1 MHLVERAK
9 DIMVSTGSEWVLW
22 LLLALSIGSIAIIIE
37 RVLKLRALRVDI
49 EELRTVLTDALREGG
64 FAKAREAMRAYAH
77 PAAKVVLR
85 GMRLDES
92 ETTSKQAD
100 EAMTAEGIA
109 QRRRLEKRFNFLA
122 TLGANAPFI
131 GLFGT
136 VVGILQAFEH
146 LGGASAAE
154 TASAIAPQAVMSSIA
169 EALVATAVGLAV
181 AIPAV
186 FAYNMFQRTVKSA
199 IDDAQVLSLELLSY
213 MSGARARATSEAKS
227 SDEAEER
234 RSRTSMA
241 GSPPT
246 SKSPLSLECPA

>member
-1 MHLVERAK
+1 
-9 DIMVSTGSEWVLW
+9 MVATGSEWVLW
-22 LLLALSIGSIAIIIE
+22 LLLALSIGSIAVIIE
-37 RVLKLRALRVDI
+37 RVLKLRSLRVDI
-49 EELRTVLTDALREGG
+49 DELRGALTAALRDGG
-64 FAKAREAMRAYAH
+64 FEKAREAMRPYAH
-77 PAAKVVLR
+77 PAARVVLR
-85 GMRLDES
+85 GMWLEES
-92 ETTSKQAD
+92 ETTAKQAD

-136 VVGILQAFEH
+136 VVGVLQAFEH
-146 LGGASAAE
+146 LG
-154 TASAIAPQAVMSSIA
+154 TASAVESASAVAPQAVMSSIA

-213 MSGARARATSEAKS
+213 MSGSKVTSNARKADA
-227 SDEAEER
+227 DES
-234 RSRTSMA
+234 RSRISMA
-241 GSPPT
+241 GEGPA

>member
-1 MHLVERAK
+1 MHLVDRAK

-22 LLLALSIGSIAIIIE
+22 LLLALSIGSIAVTIE
-37 RVLKLRALRVDI
+37 RMLKLRSLRVDI
-49 EELRTVLTDALREGG
+49 DELRTKLNDALREGG
-64 FAKAREAMRAYAH
+64 FAKAREAMAPYEH

-92 ETTSKQAD
+92 ETAPKQAD

-109 QRRRLEKRFNFLA
+109 QRRKLEKRFNFLA

-154 TASAIAPQAVMSSIA
+154 TVSAVAPQAVMSSIA

-213 MSGARARATSEAKS
+213 MSGKQAEATLTVDVQDRPSRA
-227 SDEAEER
+227 
-234 RSRTSMA
+234 SMA
-241 GSPPT
+241 TAGPA
-246 SKSPLSLECPA
+246 SKSPLSLQCPA

>member
-9 DIMVSTGSEWVLW
+9 DMMVATGAEWVLW

-37 RVLKLRALRVDI
+37 RVLKLRSLRVDI
-49 EELRTVLTDALREGG
+49 DELRTVLTDALRQGG
-64 FAKAREAMRAYAH
+64 FEKAREAMRPYAH

-92 ETTSKQAD
+92 DTTPKQAD

-109 QRRRLEKRFNFLA
+109 QRRNLEKRFNFLA

-136 VVGILQAFEH
+136 VVGILQAFEA
-146 LGGASAAE
+146 LGASSAAE
-154 TASAIAPQAVMSSIA
+154 AASAVAPQAVMSSIA

-213 MSGARARATSEAKS
+213 MSGKQAKTRSEAERA
-227 SDEAEER
+227 DESEGR
-234 RSRTSMA
+234 RSRTSMVGA
-241 GSPPT
+241 SPA

>member
-1 MHLVERAK
+1 MQLVERAK

-22 LLLALSIGSIAIIIE
+22 LLLALSIGSIAVIIE
-37 RVLKLRALRVDI
+37 RVLQLRALRVDI
-49 EELRTVLTDALREGG
+49 EELRDALQKALREGG
-64 FAKAREAMRAYAH
+64 FARAREAMRPYAH

-85 GMRLDES
+85 GMRLDED
-92 ETTSKQAD
+92 ETSPKQAD

-136 VVGILQAFEH
+136 VVGVLQAFEH
-146 LGGASAAE
+146 LGAATAAE
-154 TASAIAPQAVMSSIA
+154 TASTMAPQAVMSSIA

-199 IDDAQVLSLELLSY
+199 IDDAQILSLELLSY
-213 MSGARARATSEAKS
+213 LSGAGARRHAKGARV
-227 SDEAEER
+227 EQEEEGSAR
-234 RSRTSMA
+234 ISMVGNGPA
-241 GSPPT
+241 